1 MKDGRILI
9 GVFLC
14 TDFWGNI
21 ILGLCSEFSENDYER
36 VLGLVM
42 IPKKHIVSIE
52 VDVAGSTPQAQTQE
66 NIVS

>member
-21 ILGLCSEFSENDYER
+21 ILGLCSEFSENDGFER

-52 VDVAGSTPQAQTQE
+52 VDLAGNTTQILDSIDPQ
-66 NIVS
+66 